1 MQKTIQQ
8 QLFELQD
15 LKYRDFHAKL
25 VPGMDVNAIIGVRTP
40 ELRKLAKQ
48 LAKDERIGEFL
59 AVLPHRYLDEMNLHG
74 FIISELKDYDECL
87 KEIERFLPY
96 VNNWATCDLLSPK
109 AFKQKKNRLRLLGDI
124 KRWMASDEP
133 FIIRFGIETLMSFY
147 LGEDFKEEHI
157 ERVYSKKDQKAL
169 NKTVF
174 KAVLLRLGALS
185 HLGNPDSGLLRVG
198 IDQAQLFLLE
208 TIHTSSFKDSNKCST
223 KTCTEN
229 NAGHML
235 STVYAVQTGL
245 ILVVK

>member
-48 LAKDERIGEFL
+48 LAKDERVGDFL
-59 AVLPHRYLDEMNLHG
+59 AVLPHQYLDEMNLHG

-87 KEIERFLPY
+87 KEIDRFLPY

-109 AFKQKKNRLRLLGDI
+109 AFKQKKNRERLIEDI

-133 FIIRFGIETLMSFY
+133 FTIRFGIEMLMSFY
-147 LGEDFKEEHI
+147 LDEDFKPEYLKWVSKIHHEHYYVKMMVAWYFATALAKQWDATLQYI
-157 ERVYSKKDQKAL
+157 QNMTMEKRNHNEAIQKAVESYRITPEQ
-169 NKTVF
+169 KE
-174 KAVLLRLGALS
+174 LLKS
-185 HLGNPDSGLLRVG
+185 YRV
-198 IDQAQLFLLE
+198 
-208 TIHTSSFKDSNKCST
+208 K
-223 KTCTEN
+223 
-229 NAGHML
+229 
-235 STVYAVQTGL
+235 
-245 ILVVK
+245 